1 MPEKNRLTLFVLLS
15 AATLTVMT
23 GAIISPVQNLI
34 RDGLGID
41 AAYAG
46 LIITT
51 HGLFMA
57 IFSPFMGSLIDRKGV
72 RGPFIAG
79 LYLFGIAG
87 GSGLLINS
95 YWPLITSRAVMGIAL
110 SGIFTCINVIILNT
124 YEGERRDKVMGWRGS
139 AQSLGGIIWP
149 PLGGLLGDMSWH
161 LPFSIYLFAIPL
173 GITAYTAIKNPVT
186 YDRKNFQPEE
196 DISIFTITKN
206 SPVILIIFGLVFFSS
221 FQLYAI
227 VIHIPQLL
235 ELFGVTSSLKIS
247 SYIVSMATAAG
258 LMSLI
263 YGKIRVR
270 LSYHAI
276 STVGVLMW
284 VIVFYIIS
292 IARSQL
298 TIMISVFFLGA
309 SQGMI
314 MPTVMAWIGEVV
326 PASFRGRFSSYLGTF
341 GFMGQFLSPIL
352 LAPALIHFGIRNVFT
367 ASSIVGLVWFIIL
380 LPGLGKKNKNRHP
393 F

>member
-1 MPEKNRLTLFVLLS
+1 MPDKNKLILFVLMS
-15 AATLTVMT
+15 AATLTVMA

-57 IFSPFMGSLIDRKGV
+57 IFSLVMGNLIDKKGV

-87 GSGLLINS
+87 GSGLIINS
-95 YWPLITSRAVMGIAL
+95 YWPLITSRAIMGIAL
-110 SGIFTCINVIILNT
+110 SSIFTCINVIILNS
-124 YEGERRDKVMGWRGS
+124 YEGEKRDKVMGWRGS
-139 AQSLGGIIWP
+139 AQSLGGILWP
-149 PLGGLLGDMSWH
+149 PLGGLLGDISWH
-161 LPFSIYLFAIPL
+161 LPFSIYLLAIPL
-173 GITAYTAIKNPVT
+173 GITAYVAIKDPSSHGKKDFHPQENV
-186 YDRKNFQPEE
+186 
-196 DISIFTITKN
+196 SIFSIIKS
-206 SPVILIIFGLVFFSS
+206 SPIILIIFGLMFFSS
-221 FQLYAI
+221 FQLYAV
-227 VIHIPQLL
+227 VIYIPQLL

-247 SYIVSMATAAG
+247 SYITSMATAAG
-258 LMSLI
+258 IVSLI
-263 YGKIRVR
+263 YGKIRGR
-270 LSYHAI
+270 LSYRTI
-276 STVGVLMW
+276 SATGVIMW
-284 VIVFYIIS
+284 AIVFFIIS
-292 IARSQL
+292 IAQSQL

-309 SQGMI
+309 SQGLI

-326 PASFRGRFSSYLGTF
+326 PVSFRGRFSSYLGTF

-367 ASSIVGLVWFIIL
+367 VSSIVGLAWFIIL
-380 LPGLGKKNKNRHP
+380 IPGLARVKK
-393 F
+393 

>member
-1 MPEKNRLTLFVLLS
+1 MQNKNRLLLLVLLS

-46 LIITT
+46 TIITT

-57 IFSPFMGSLIDRKGV
+57 VFSLVMGSLIDRKGV

-79 LYLFGIAG
+79 LFLFGAAG

-95 YWPLITSRAVMGIAL
+95 YWPLISSRAVMGIAL
-110 SGIFTCINVIILNT
+110 SSIFTCINVIILNE
-124 YEGERRDKVMGWRGS
+124 YEGKKRDRVMGWRGS

-149 PLGGLLGDMSWH
+149 PLGGLLGEVSWH
-161 LPFSIYLFAIPL
+161 LPFAIYLFAIPL
-173 GITAYTAIKNPVT
+173 GIVAYASVKNPVS
-186 YDRKNFQPEE
+186 RERIGFQPQGNS
-196 DISIFTITKN
+196 SIFSIIKS
-206 SPVILIIFGLVFFSS
+206 SPVILIIFGLMFFSS

-247 SYIVSMATAAG
+247 SYITSMATAAG
-258 LMSLI
+258 IMSLI
-263 YGKIRVR
+263 YGKIRGR
-270 LSYHAI
+270 LSYRAI
-276 STVGVLMW
+276 STAGVMMW
-284 VIVFYIIS
+284 AIVFYVIS
-292 IARSQL
+292 RAQSQL
-298 TIMISVFFLGA
+298 TIMLSVFFLGA
-309 SQGMI
+309 GQGVI

-352 LAPALIHFGIRNVFT
+352 LAPALVHFGIRSVFT
-367 ASSIVGLVWFIIL
+367 VSSFLGLAWLLIL
-380 LPGLGKKNKNRHP
+380 FPGLRKAGR
-393 F
+393 